1 MEGQRTEALSG
12 LSEQVL
18 AVATNAITNAINA
31 KIIAKAVDTD
41 AITDAITAGL
51 KEIRFTNEAVMQ
63 ASIMGDK
70 IGVAVAGAVKSAMAA
85 LVPKATMDATAMREQ
100 TLGSLPR
107 QSAHSYELTEST
119 QQISKPSMTC
129 SPATCQRIC
138 LRSNSLPDSTVSK
151 ALSRLLWFVCK
162 SRAAQ
167 SKPKVRQ
174 SLSRPLSVNPPSKHS
189 TGCSNAL
196 SSC

>member
-31 KIIAKAVDTD
+31 EIIAKAVDTD

-70 IGVAVAGAVKSAMAA
+70 IGEAVTSAVKSSMAA

-100 TLGSLPR
+100 TLGSLFR
-107 QSAHSYELTEST
+107 RTRFHGYGLTEST
-119 QQISKPSMTC
+119 
-129 SPATCQRIC
+129 
-138 LRSNSLPDSTVSK
+138 
-151 ALSRLLWFVCK
+151 
-162 SRAAQ
+162 
-167 SKPKVRQ
+167 
-174 SLSRPLSVNPPSKHS
+174 
-189 TGCSNAL
+189 
-196 SSC
+196 